1 MNKDTLDA
9 ADMDNLRRRM
19 AEARVFDVTEVRAE
33 TYVDQYMYKLLA
45 KMASPV
51 YKNYYSEFRKMY
63 MDSMRPFMIS
73 IVTSQDTYLHPNW
86 ELS

>member
-1 MNKDTLDA
+1 MRLVLISKCN
-9 ADMDNLRRRM
+9 
-19 AEARVFDVTEVRAE
+19 VTN
-33 TYVDQYMYKLLA
+33 A
-45 KMASPV
+45 KMSKSPV

>member
-1 MNKDTLDA
+1 MWK
-9 ADMDNLRRRM
+9 
-19 AEARVFDVTEVRAE
+19 
-33 TYVDQYMYKLLA
+33 
-45 KMASPV
+45 SPI

>member
-1 MNKDTLDA
+1 MKLMLISICIN
-9 ADMDNLRRRM
+9 
-19 AEARVFDVTEVRAE
+19 
-33 TYVDQYMYKLLA
+33 YKLKCGRVLFT
-45 KMASPV
+45 KI
-51 YKNYYSEFRKMY
+51 YYSEFRKMY